1 MGRDEGGTL
10 AGLKAHRRDLIDPKI
25 DEYGGRIVKTTG
37 DGLLLEFP
45 SIVDAVRCA
54 VELQRGMIERNAEVP
69 EEERIRF
76 RVGINVGDVIID
88 DNDIFGDG
96 VNVAA
101 RLQTLAE
108 PGGIC
113 VSRAVRDQV
122 LDKLSFRFEDL
133 GAQTV
138 KNIARPV
145 EVYRIRDEPTSDA
158 VTDARPVP
166 GVDPLPTRRSQST
179 TWRWL
184 AAGAFSLGFIG
195 IGAWSL
201 SQRSQ
206 TGTTPVPPPLSVA
219 VLPFAAAGG
228 NRDDDQIAAALTRD
242 LTTNLSRWRWATVAS
257 VNKAPD
263 SRAKEFDARIVG
275 RELNVRY
282 LVDGELRRGSDKD
295 AITIHLIDTRSGANA
310 WSDRLEFDLLR
321 PPEEQPAPAV
331 RLARR
336 LRTAIYETE
345 MRRAAA
351 SPVPGSAWDLVLRG
365 DAALNAGNDRVT
377 DARDARKLY
386 DEALRID
393 PSFVPALLSIP
404 NAVLTVMYN
413 DPDADRS
420 RFVQELDELDKL
432 TTRAVSVD
440 PKDAS
445 AWYIRSNVLVELR
458 RLEEALAADAKAEAL
473 DPFNATFTAQHAA
486 IALMLDQPDEAL
498 ALAER
503 AMSLDRGLLGEE
515 GFSLRMVCE
524 ANFLLGR
531 YSEAMPACEKAA
543 VQSNLW
549 GDQAWLVAGYTQQ
562 GDLTR
567 ASVAKAELLKRQP
580 GFTIERFK
588 AEEASAGS
596 AGYLRRLEMHVLVG
610 LRKAGLADK
619 KLP

>member
-1 MGRDEGGTL
+1 MGRDESGTL
-10 AGLKAHRRDLIDPKI
+10 AGLKAHRRELIDPKI

-54 VELQRGMIERNAEVP
+54 VELQRGMIERNAELP

-122 LDKLSFRFEDL
+122 LDKLSFSFEDL

-145 EVYRIRDEPTSDA
+145 EVYRIRDAPTSDA

-195 IGAWSL
+195 IAAWSL

-321 PPEEQPAPAV
+321 PPDEQPAPAM

-377 DARDARKLY
+377 DARNARK
-386 DEALRID
+386 
-393 PSFVPALLSIP
+393 SIP
-404 NAVLTVMYN
+404 RGVTHR
-413 DPDADRS
+413 PKFRS
-420 RFVQELDELDKL
+420 CLVIDTQRSPHRDVQ
-432 TTRAVSVD
+432 R
-440 PKDAS
+440 P
-445 AWYIRSNVLVELR
+445 
-458 RLEEALAADAKAEAL
+458 
-473 DPFNATFTAQHAA
+473 
-486 IALMLDQPDEAL
+486 
-498 ALAER
+498 
-503 AMSLDRGLLGEE
+503 
-515 GFSLRMVCE
+515 
-524 ANFLLGR
+524 
-531 YSEAMPACEKAA
+531 
-543 VQSNLW
+543 
-549 GDQAWLVAGYTQQ
+549 
-562 GDLTR
+562 
-567 ASVAKAELLKRQP
+567 
-580 GFTIERFK
+580 
-588 AEEASAGS
+588 
-596 AGYLRRLEMHVLVG
+596 
-610 LRKAGLADK
+610 
-619 KLP
+619 